1 MKEEKPLNQH
11 KPPNMKT
18 FGLNQGESTK
28 IYSKKQMS
36 LKYRME
42 SYIIFGNAIYINLYP
57 FLYY

>member
-18 FGLNQGESTK
+18 FVLNQGEPTK

-36 LKYRME
+36 LKHRME